1 MQKRIQHTSA
11 GRLRAILG
19 EPLTWLIIL
28 FALSRYAFRLAGV
41 SFDTRPLAT
50 SWQIIDPVL
59 LRHDLVRS
67 LFYMHGQPPLYNLF
81 LGVVLKLAPSPAT
94 AAWIFGLAYE
104 AMGLLLVILIYRL
117 LRRLGTGS
125 ALSFAVTFLFMLSPA
140 TVLYENIPYYEYPT
154 ALLLCVCALYFH
166 KTVTSFTPGRAVAL
180 FTAMA
185 AVIYVRALFQIEWFV
200 VLGLF
205 CLWVL
210 PGHRKQVLTAA
221 AVPLL
226 LVVLL
231 YAKNGVIIGQFATS
245 SWLGMSFSKLTT
257 MQLSLPQRK
266 AMVHAHELSALALI
280 PPYGVPEVYHAYLPP
295 GQPTGIPILDEKRK
309 STQHINFNYIAYPYV
324 SRKYLDDA
332 LTVLRTHPLIYLN
345 SLKTAYLM
353 FFRPSSDYPYI
364 QGNRAK
370 IAPMVRFFDRYVAG
384 QPAYTPDPGFDF
396 LGPQS
401 IGYLIVAGF
410 IVCVVWGGVL
420 AVRFVARRERGGAEL
435 ALLFLWLNI
444 LYVTVVGNAFEMGE
458 NQRFRFLVNAF
469 LSIMLS
475 VLAQRA
481 LRHGYRRLVRTN
493 GEGRINYR

>member
-1 MQKRIQHTSA
+1 MQKRIQHTPAS
-11 GRLRAILG
+11 RLRAAFG
-19 EPLTWLIIL
+19 EPLTWLITL

-59 LRHDLVRS
+59 LRHDLLRS

-81 LGVVLKLAPSPAT
+81 LGVVLKLAPSPA
-94 AAWIFGLAYE
+94 AVAWMFGLAYE
-104 AMGLLLVILIYRL
+104 AMGLLLVVLIYRL
-117 LRRLGTGS
+117 LRRLGTGP
-125 ALSFAVTFLFMLSPA
+125 ALSFIVAFLFMLSPA
-140 TVLYENIPYYEYPT
+140 TVLYENIPYYEIPT

-166 KTVTSFTPGRAVAL
+166 KTMTDFTPMRALLL

-185 AVIYVRALFQIEWFV
+185 AVIYVRALFQIEWFI

-210 PGHRKQVLTAA
+210 PGHRKQVLIAA

-231 YAKNGVIIGQFATS
+231 YAKNGFITGQFATS

-257 MQLSLPQRK
+257 MQLSVPQRK
-266 AMVHAHELSALALI
+266 AMIGAHELSPLALI
-280 PPYGVPEVYHAYLPP
+280 PPYGVPDVYRAYLPP
-295 GQPTGIPILDEKRK
+295 GQPTGVPILDEKRK
-309 STQHINFNYIAYPYV
+309 STQHINFNYIAYPYASKQYLFDAITV
-324 SRKYLDDA
+324 LKTHPSVYLD
-332 LTVLRTHPLIYLN
+332 

-353 FFRPSSDYPYI
+353 YFRPSSDYPYI
-364 QGNRAK
+364 RDNRAK

-384 QPAYTPDPGFDF
+384 QPTYTPDPRFDF

-410 IVCVVWGGVL
+410 LVCVVWGGVL
-420 AVRFVARRERGGAEL
+420 AARFVVRRERGAAEL
-435 ALLFLWLNI
+435 TLLFLWLNI
-444 LYVTVVGNAFEMGE
+444 LYVTVIGNAFEMGE

-469 LSIMLS
+469 LSIMLG

-481 LRHGYRRLVRTN
+481 VRLGYRRLNVLMAKAV
-493 GEGRINYR
+493 